1 MTLSAAL
8 EQLAE
13 QRAQVA
19 SLLGQLRSSRQ
30 QHVHGMAAL
39 EAEEEAISNRLT
51 HRLAKARETVAALA
65 RDSES
70 ETEVRAAGNKKCGA
84 ARERSSSARP
94 TRRRHAPPRSPAGV
108 GTAPAE
114 GKERAGSGKRGAARA
129 RGGADGGKN
138 VCGGGGLV

>member
-1 MTLSAAL
+1 MPSPLSSPDSASVSAGEPVTLSAAL

-19 SLLGQLRSSRQ
+19 SLTASLRSSRQ

-70 ETEVRAAGNKKCGA
+70 ETEVRAGA
-84 ARERSSSARP
+84 L
-94 TRRRHAPPRSPAGV
+94 RRRGGFEHSPEVAKVPSPNIADSTCAWCSIQPPSF
-108 GTAPAE
+108 
-114 GKERAGSGKRGAARA
+114 
-129 RGGADGGKN
+129 
-138 VCGGGGLV
+138 